1 MEINL
6 INNVKPYKEYFFK
19 QLHIGDMFVQEGGI
33 DYAVLIKIE
42 ENKAV
47 SICSDEEIAIIHTFG
62 TDEICYSVDSVT
74 LTYELE
80 TE

>member
-47 SICSDEEIAIIHTFG
+47 SICSDEENVNVHTFG
-62 TDEICYSVDSVT
+62 SDEICYAVESVT